1 MSRTEAWFDRI
12 YQENHRLV
20 RAYCMR
26 RAPAPDVDDAVSEV
40 FAVAWR
46 RRNDV
51 PGGSRTLPWLYGVA
65 RRVLSHQRRG
75 AERFRRL
82 KGRVAAVQDPP
93 PLHPDSVV
101 VQRQEHLEVRRA
113 VAQLRPADREVLL
126 LAAWEGLSHR
136 EIADVLGCSQAA
148 VDKRV
153 SRAKQRLAKQYTSHT
168 GTETHRP
175 PASAAGGGESR

>member
-12 YQENHRLV
+12 YQDHYRHV

-26 RAPAPDVDDAVSEV
+26 RAPLADVDDAVSEV

-46 RRNDV
+46 RRHDV
-51 PGGSRTLPWLYGVA
+51 PGGTRTLPWLYGVA

-82 KGRVAAVQDPP
+82 KGRVATVQDPP

-126 LAAWEGLSHR
+126 LAAWEGLPHR
-136 EIADVLGCSQAA
+136 EIAEVLGCSQAA

-153 SRAKQRLAKQYTSHT
+153 SRAKQRLAKQYTSQV
-168 GTETHRP
+168 GTEPHRP
-175 PASAAGGGESR
+175 QTGAAGGGESR